1 MDELE
6 FEQEVIEG
14 EAPTPRLIII
24 DKRLEEA
31 LAILGVKVYE

>member
-24 DKRLEEA
+24 DKRLAEA
-31 LAILGVKVYE
+31 LETLGVSIYE